1 MFPGLDI
8 GKMLSGEG
16 GGGMGASIMGMVTK
30 QLASPQTQKMLTTK
44 ISEMSQHLAD
54 MLSKEDSDKI
64 KKEYEGKTSAEEI
77 AEMNSKIA
85 ESTYSK
91 MDISLLAK
99 LESIPVKAENGDTIL
114 VEGKDGEMVKQ
125 TEEQTY
131 IYVLAKGKAKQKFG
145 LSNFLGMMTQGEEK
159 T

>member
-30 QLASPQTQKMLTTK
+30 QLAAPETQKMLTNK
-44 ISEMSQHLAD
+44 ISEMTQHLAD
-54 MLSKEDSDKI
+54 TLSREDAEKI
-64 KKEYEGKTSAEEI
+64 KKEYEGKTSEEEI
-77 AEMNSKIA
+77 VEMNSKIA

-99 LESIPVKAENGDTIL
+99 LESITVKNDKGEVVL
-114 VEGKDGEMVKQ
+114 VDGKDGSMIEQKQ
-125 TEEQTY
+125 EQTY
-131 IYVLAKGKAKQKFG
+131 IYILARGKAKQKFG
-145 LSNFLGMMTQGEEK
+145 LSSFLSMMTQGDGQ
-159 T
+159 

>member
-30 QLASPQTQKMLTTK
+30 QLAAPETQKMLTNK
-44 ISEMSQHLAD
+44 ISEMTQHLAD
-54 MLSKEDSDKI
+54 TLSREDAEKI
-64 KKEYEGKTSAEEI
+64 KKEYEGKTSEEEI
-77 AEMNSKIA
+77 VEMNSKIA

-99 LESIPVKAENGDTIL
+99 LESITVKNDKGEVVL
-114 VEGKDGEMVKQ
+114 VDGKGGSMIEQKQ
-125 TEEQTY
+125 EQTY
-131 IYVLAKGKAKQKFG
+131 IYILARGKAKQKFG
-145 LSNFLGMMTQGEEK
+145 LSSFLSMMTQGDGQ
-159 T
+159 

>member
-30 QLASPQTQKMLTTK
+30 QLAAPETQKMLTNK
-44 ISEMSQHLAD
+44 ISEMTQHLAD
-54 MLSKEDSDKI
+54 TLSREDAEKI
-64 KKEYEGKTSAEEI
+64 KKEYEGKTSEEEI
-77 AEMNSKIA
+77 VEMNSKIA

-99 LESIPVKAENGDTIL
+99 LESITVKNDKGEVVL
-114 VEGKDGEMVKQ
+114 VDGKDGSMIEQKQ
-125 TEEQTY
+125 EQTY
-131 IYVLAKGKAKQKFG
+131 IYILARGKAKQKFS
-145 LSNFLGMMTQGEEK
+145 LSSFLSMMTQGDGQ
-159 T
+159 